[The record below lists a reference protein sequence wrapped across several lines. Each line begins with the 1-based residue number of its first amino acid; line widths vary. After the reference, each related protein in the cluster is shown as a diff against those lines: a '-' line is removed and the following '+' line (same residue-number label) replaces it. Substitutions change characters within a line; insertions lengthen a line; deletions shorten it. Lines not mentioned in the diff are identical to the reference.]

1 MAARTASKVSP
12 EDDAKDLEAE
22 DTKAAPLRDQETTNR
37 TPAKTP
43 DEDTIRA
50 TLHRLATREPHS
62 FHQTTIYYGL
72 ARQDTPPRRKRGLL
86 ATSIGIVFLQ
96 CFVASGFAIGVNFS
110 TCTENSDCNRGNFCD
125 KGLCEWCESDWE
137 HCCDANSTK
146 KCYWDEKGSQNMCTT
161 CTTDKG
167 FETHGDVVRER
178 VDSMMI
184 GDWLTLGLASMVVA
198 FAVFAEIRDAMLC
211 EIALRDVSERREV
224 SRGWRFAIRGLNFAR
239 YYILLP
245 NVILSVVALVL
256 NDGGRVKDVCLNTVA
271 VLFLLDLDNLAY
283 LHGLGERTRMEAEEH
298 AGVRIT
304 DDELQTINAV
314 KVVCVLGI
322 PGVVLIGLLLG
333 PHAWGRYP
341 ELLCELIAPVPSM
354 AVAFVQR
361 VKLNGRRGACAGL
374 GWGLAGYLVYFI
386 WFMLMVSL
394 IYAMAQQG
402 TVISDD

>member
-1 MAARTASKVSP
+1 MAARSVSKVAP
-12 EDDAKDLEAE
+12 GEEKDVEAE
-22 DTKAAPLRDQETTNR
+22 ETKAAPLRDQETTNR

-72 ARQDTPPRRKRGLL
+72 VRQDTPPRRKYGLL
-86 ATSIGIVFLQ
+86 TISIGIVFLQ

-110 TCTENSDCNRGNFCD
+110 TCTENSDCHRGNFCD
-125 KGLCEWCESDWE
+125 EGLCEWCESDWK
-137 HCCDANSTK
+137 HCCDTNPTE
-146 KCYWDEKGSQNMCTT
+146 KCHWDEKGSQNMCTT

-167 FETHGDVVRER
+167 FETHGDAVRDR

-184 GDWLTLGLASMVVA
+184 QDWLTLGLASMVVA

-239 YYILLP
+239 YYIMLP

-271 VLFLLDLDNLAY
+271 VVFLLDIDDLAFR
-283 LHGLGERTRMEAEEH
+283 HGLDERTRKEAEEN
-298 AGVRIT
+298 ARVRVT
-304 DDELQTINAV
+304 DDDETTLNAV
-314 KVVCVLGI
+314 KLVCVLAI
-322 PGVVLIGLLLG
+322 PGTVFVGVSGTYVAQEFPESLGIIFASVPPIVVRFL
-333 PHAWGRYP
+333 
-341 ELLCELIAPVPSM
+341 
-354 AVAFVQR
+354 QR
-361 VKLNGRRGACAGL
+361 VKAGRSKCGGL
-374 GWGLAGYLVYFI
+374 GWGTAGFFVFILWYL
-386 WFMLMVSL
+386 L
-394 IYAMAQQG
+394 ILNMIYG
-402 TVISDD
+402 VGKGSNTFEDD